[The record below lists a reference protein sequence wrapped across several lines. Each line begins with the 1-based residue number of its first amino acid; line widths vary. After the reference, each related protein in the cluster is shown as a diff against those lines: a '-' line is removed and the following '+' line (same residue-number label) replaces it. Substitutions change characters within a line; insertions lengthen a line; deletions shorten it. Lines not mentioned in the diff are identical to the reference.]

1 MSFTVIIQYQN
12 GVKKVNLLHMDSPQ
26 TINKNR

>member
-12 GVKKVNLLHMDSPQ
+12 GVKKVNLLQMDSSQ